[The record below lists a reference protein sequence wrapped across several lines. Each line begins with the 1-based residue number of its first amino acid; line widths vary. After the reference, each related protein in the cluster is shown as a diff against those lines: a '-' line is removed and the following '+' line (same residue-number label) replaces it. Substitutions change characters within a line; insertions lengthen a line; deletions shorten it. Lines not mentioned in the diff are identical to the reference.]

1 MSIKYNLSIFAVAY
15 YQESVQDKK
24 KPKWLFKSDGI
35 IKYYETEVWKAARE
49 LLFHNKKYMWQTFT

>member
-35 IKYYETEVWKAARE
+35 IKYYETEV
-49 LLFHNKKYMWQTFT
+49 